1 MQQVAGCET
10 GRVLSPVPR
19 VVATDLD
26 GTLLRSDGSVSARTR
41 DALLLAERAGAT
53 VIFVSGRPPRWVDEL
68 ADVIGSHGLAICAN
82 GAIVYDVHARE
93 VIEEHQLPGEVAL
106 DVARSLRAAVPG
118 VSFAVERRLE
128 FGREPVFMRR
138 RTFPDDVVEA
148 ELEELL
154 TEPVAKLLARHDEL
168 EPEDF
173 KRRAAEVVGSMAEA
187 THSSPQALLEISAVG
202 VSKASTLA
210 RVCEQRSMSA
220 RDVVAFG
227 DMPNDVPMLAWAGT
241 SFAVAN
247 AHPDA
252 AAVADRRCR
261 GNDDDGVAEVLE
273 ALYA

>member
-1 MQQVAGCET
+1 VRPALT
-10 GRVLSPVPR
+10 APR

-26 GTLLRSDGSVSARTR
+26 GTLLRSDGTVSERTR
-41 DALLLAERAGAT
+41 AALKRAEYAGAT
-53 VIFVSGRPPRWVDEL
+53 VIFVSGRPPRWLDPFT
-68 ADVIGSHGLAICAN
+68 DVIGAHGLAICAN
-82 GAIVYDVHARE
+82 GALVYDVHNRD
-93 VIEEHQLPGEVAL
+93 VVEEHGLPGEVAL
-106 DVARSLRAAVPG
+106 EVARSLRAAVPG
-118 VSFAVERRLE
+118 VSFAIERRRE
-128 FGREPVFMRR
+128 FGREPVFMPGRPM
-138 RTFPDDVVEA
+138 PDGIVEA

-210 RVCEQRSMSA
+210 RVCADRAVESG
-220 RDVVAFG
+220 DVVAFG

-247 AHPDA
+247 AHPEVCR
-252 AAVADRRCR
+252 VADRRC
-261 GNDDDGVAEVLE
+261 GSNDDDGVAEVLE
-273 ALYA
+273 ELFP